1 MGTHRGAVA
10 PVYVGPYGG
19 AVRVDSAGHEVGH
32 VREEP
37 VAARVGGDEH
47 ISQPDL
53 VCMQRQGPREFI
65 DVSRGAGN
73 RPRRARRYSVPG
85 ELEEAQAVPEAPLDA
100 FGRNSAAH
108 AVMAGDDFGGL
119 GLKKLS

>member
-1 MGTHRGAVA
+1 MGTHRGVVA
-10 PVYVGPYGG
+10 PVYVGPYRS

-37 VAARVGGDEH
+37 VAARVGGNEH

-53 VCMQRQGPREFI
+53 VCMHWQGPREFI
-65 DVSRGAGN
+65 DVSRRAGN
-73 RPRRARRYSVPG
+73 RPRRARGYAVPG
-85 ELEEAQAVPEAPLDA
+85 KLEEAQAVPEAPRDA
-100 FGRNSAAH
+100 FGRNSPAH

-119 GLKKLS
+119 VLRKLS